1 MSNTQSVPQSGS
13 SAQSGSSSQAGSSV
27 RPDSVPQTSWF
38 GDDVV
43 ERYGADIDAQEREAF
58 GLDRVRELL
67 ERHASV
73 GRVRQPGS
81 AVVSVEPHER
91 GTVVFL
97 VADDMPFIV
106 DSVSNCVVEFSNKIG
121 FVFHPTYMAHRSVE
135 DGTLVGLKKV
145 PLSDA
150 APASE
155 STAALPALG
164 MLAAPEGAR
173 AVIESWTAVLVTEE
187 LDADQ
192 RAQLQQAVDSVLK
205 DVRSAVEDWEPMRVQ
220 ARRLA
225 GALEGDIPSVPEKE
239 RREAAAFL
247 RWMDD
252 DSFTFLGYRYYELE
266 QDQGREVLRGDV
278 DSALGLMRRT
288 DAVSRPLSG
297 KAAQKAREPHP
308 LVLTTANRRSTVHR
322 RVYLDYVGVK
332 EFAADGSVIGE
343 HRFIGL
349 YTFEALR
356 QPVTDVPV
364 VRSKVRRVLSRMG
377 FLATSHTG
385 KSILRILES
394 YPREELI
401 QSSTDELT
409 EIVAKIAR
417 LGEQRR
423 TRAFVRGDAFGRF
436 VTVMVYLPRDRYNTT
451 VRLRVEEELKETFA
465 AEAMDLD
472 VWNSPSTVV
481 RLTYRIKAG
490 EGVDTVEIDE
500 PALEARLTRAVRSW
514 SEGILEVFTQEHGSQ
529 EGLQHAQQ
537 WAEAFPA
544 DYRVRYEVEDAL
556 DDVRAFER
564 VEDDEDSAG
573 IGLRLDSIDN
583 PEELDVEAD
592 GVTIAKL
599 RLYLSEQAPLSS
611 IMPHLEALGIR
622 VIQERPYVV
631 EPLGA
636 RERYLYILTV
646 ALAPEVDIA
655 RIAPLVEDAY
665 RAVAAGRTE
674 SDALE
679 GLVTAQGLNWH
690 QVAIFRAYVQY
701 LRQCGSMNSVDF
713 AAATLL
719 RYPAVTAALLGLFE
733 ARFDPDFAGD
743 REQGQQDARDALV
756 SALDDVATL
765 DADTWIRRMR
775 DAMGAT
781 LRTNAYQGKPTVALK
796 IATGE
801 LGFAPMPRP
810 FREIWV
816 DSPRVAGVHLRFGEV
831 ARGGL
836 RWSDREEDFRTEVL
850 GLVKAQA
857 VKNAVIVPAGA
868 KGGFFAKQL
877 PDPAVDRGAWVEA
890 GRAAYQEF
898 IRSLLDITDNYEYA
912 DDGSR
917 SVVHPERVVAHDGDD
932 PYLVVAA
939 DKGTAA
945 FSDTAN
951 EISAERGFWL
961 GDAFA
966 SGGSVGYD
974 HKAMGITARGAWES
988 AKRHFK
994 TLGTDVQSEDF
1005 TMIGIGD
1012 MSGDVFGNGLMR
1024 TEHAK
1029 LVAAFDH
1036 RDVFIDPNPDPKVSF
1051 EERVR
1056 LYNTPRSSWQ
1066 DYNPDLISSGG
1077 GVFSRSAK
1085 SVSVT
1090 DQMREVLGLASDV
1103 RELTPQELIRAVLMA
1118 PVDLIYNGG
1127 VGTYVKAESETN
1139 ADVGDRANDAIRV
1152 NGSQLRARVV
1162 VEGGNLGFTQAGR
1175 VEAAQRAGTV
1185 NNTDAI
1191 DNSGGVESSDRE
1203 VNIKILMDGAVR
1215 DGRLAFEDR
1224 PALLAEMTD
1233 NVADAVLATNK
1244 AQNVLLAA
1252 ERGVAVEFAPAYERL
1267 MGFLEESVDL
1277 DRALE
1282 DLPSSDEFA
1291 ARRQGGEG
1299 LTTPETSVVVA
1310 YTKMQLIDALVDSDL
1325 PEDPAMQKVLEA
1337 YFPPQ
1342 LVERFPEALAAHPLR
1357 REIIATMVANRI
1369 VNIGGVTYAFRAMEE
1384 TGADAAR
1391 LARAFLAMDEVY
1403 GIAEQVEAIAQLP
1416 ATIDDEQWLQLH
1428 VDLRRL
1434 LDRVTRWVL
1443 EHEALDSSVDE
1454 ILAKFADPVARLREG
1469 LPGMLCGVD
1478 AQRTRAWFE
1487 RDVEAG
1493 LPEELAQRHS
1503 LDFESYTLLDI
1514 TALASTGEWELEEA
1528 AEVYYAVY
1536 ERYGVDDLLSQIS
1549 QLPRSSRWEALARS
1563 SLRDDLYAAVL
1574 GLTRAVLEE
1583 TEGTESPD
1591 ASDADGVE
1599 LSAAQARVVAWEQRD
1614 AGRIERAHE
1623 QLDAVREVG
1632 GGQMAPLLVATRT
1645 LRSMIGR

>member
-1 MSNTQSVPQSGS
+1 MANTQSVPQSGS
-13 SAQSGSSSQAGSSV
+13 
-27 RPDSVPQTSWF
+27 F
-38 GDDVV
+38 GDDIVQ
-43 ERYGADIDAQEREAF
+43 RYGADIDAQEYEAF
-58 GLDRVRELL
+58 GHDRVRDLL
-67 ERHASV
+67 ERHAAV
-73 GRVRQPGS
+73 GRVRKQGS
-81 AVVSVEPHER
+81 AVVSVEPHEK
-91 GTVVFL
+91 GTVVYL
-97 VADDMPFIV
+97 VADDMSFIV
-106 DSVSNCVVEFSNKIG
+106 DSVTNCVLDFSNKIG

-135 DGTLVGLKKV
+135 DGSLVDVRKV
-145 PLSDA
+145 PLSEST
-150 APASE
+150 PATE

-173 AVIESWTAVLVTEE
+173 AVIESWTAVLITEE

-192 RAQLQQAVDSVLK
+192 RAELQQAVESVLA

-225 GALEGDIPSVPEKE
+225 ERLEQEIPSVSQRD

-252 DSFTFLGYRYYELE
+252 DSFTFLGYRYYALE
-266 QDQGREVLRGDV
+266 QENGNEILRGDV

-288 DAVSRPLSG
+288 DAASRPLSG
-297 KAAQKAREPHP
+297 KAAEKAREPRP

-332 EFAADGSVIGE
+332 DFAADGSVVGE

-356 QPVTDVPV
+356 QPVTEVPV
-364 VRSKVRRVLSRMG
+364 VRSKVRHVLSRMG
-377 FLATSHTG
+377 YLATSHTG

-401 QSSTDELT
+401 QSSTDELV
-409 EIVAKIAR
+409 EIVSKISR
-417 LGEQRR
+417 MGEQRR

-451 VRLRVEEELKETFA
+451 VRLRVEDELKRTFA
-465 AEAMDLD
+465 AETMDLD
-472 VWNSPSTVV
+472 VWNSPTTVV

-490 EGVDTVEIDE
+490 EGVDTVGVDE
-500 PALEARLTRAVRSW
+500 QALEARLTRAVRSW
-514 SEGILEVFTQEHGSQ
+514 SEGILEVFTQERGT
-529 EGLQHAQQ
+529 EKGMQHAQQ

-544 DYRVRYEVEDAL
+544 DYRVRYEIEDAL

-564 VEDDEDSAG
+564 LEADADSAG
-573 IGLRLDSIDN
+573 IGLSLDSIDR

-592 GVTIAKL
+592 GSTIAKL
-599 RLYLSEQAPLSS
+599 RLYLTDQAPLSS

-636 RERYLYILTV
+636 PERYLYILTV
-646 ALAPEVDIA
+646 ALAPETDVE

-679 GLVTAQGLNWH
+679 GLVTAQGLTWH

-701 LRQCGSMNSVDF
+701 LRQCGSSNSVEF

-719 RYPAVTAALLGLFE
+719 RYPAVTSALLGLFE
-733 ARFDPDFAGD
+733 ARFDPEFAGD
-743 REQGQQDARDALV
+743 REQSQQDARDALAT
-756 SALDDVATL
+756 ALDDVATL

-775 DAMGAT
+775 DAIGAT
-781 LRTNAYQGKPTVALK
+781 LRTNAYQGRPTVALK

-801 LGFAPMPRP
+801 LAFAPMPRP

-816 DSPRVAGVHLRFGEV
+816 DSPRVAGVHLRYGEV

-877 PDPAVDRGAWVEA
+877 PDPAVDRGAWIEA

-912 DDGSR
+912 EDGSR
-917 SVVHPERVVAHDGDD
+917 SVIRPERVVAHDGDD

-951 EISAERGFWL
+951 AISAERGFWL

-1066 DYNPDLISSGG
+1066 DYNRELISAGG

-1090 DQMREVLGLASDV
+1090 EQMREALGLADDV
-1103 RELTPQELIRAVLMA
+1103 RELTPLELIRAVLMA

-1127 VGTYVKAESETN
+1127 VGTYVKSESETN

-1175 VEAAQRAGTV
+1175 IEAAQKAGTV

-1203 VNIKILMDGAVR
+1203 VNIKILMDAAVR
-1215 DGRLAFEDR
+1215 DGRLAFDDR

-1233 NVADAVLATNK
+1233 NVADAVLSTNK
-1244 AQNVLLAA
+1244 AQNVLLAV
-1252 ERGVAVEFAPAYERL
+1252 ERGVASEFAPAYERL
-1267 MGFLEESVDL
+1267 MSFLEETVDL

-1282 DLPSSDEFA
+1282 DLPSSDEFKL
-1291 ARRQGGEG
+1291 RRQSGAG
-1299 LTTPETSVVVA
+1299 LTTPEAAVVVA

-1342 LVERFPEALAAHPLR
+1342 LVERFPDALAAHPLR

-1391 LARAFLAMDEVY
+1391 LARAFLAMDEVF
-1403 GIAEQVEAIAQLP
+1403 GIAQHVEAIAQLP
-1416 ATIDDEQWLQLH
+1416 AGIDYELWLQLH
-1428 VDLRRL
+1428 VDSRRL
-1434 LDRVTRWVL
+1434 LDRATRWVL
-1443 EHEALDSSVDE
+1443 EHESLDASVDE
-1454 ILAKFADPVARLREG
+1454 ILAKFAEPVARLREG
-1469 LPGMLCGVD
+1469 LADMLCGVD
-1478 AQRTRAWFE
+1478 AERARAWFE

-1493 LPEELAQRHS
+1493 LPEELARRHS

-1514 TALASTGEWELEEA
+1514 TQLASASEFSAQEA
-1528 AEVYYAVY
+1528 AEIYYAVY
-1536 ERYGVDDLLSQIS
+1536 DRYGIDDLLTQIS
-1549 QLPRSSRWEALARS
+1549 DLPRSSRWEALARS

-1574 GLTRAVLEE
+1574 GLTQAVLEA
-1583 TEGTESPD
+1583 PKDVD
-1591 ASDADGVE
+1591 AGAADADAAGD
-1599 LSAAQARVVAWEQRD
+1599 LSAAQVRVVAWEQRD
-1614 AGRIERAHE
+1614 AARIERAHE

-1645 LRSMIGR
+1645 MRSMVGR